1 MSSRR
6 VHRIARMSLPAP
18 GSTMLLPLPV
28 LCGFPYAIGSR
39 SGLRLSNSALDWTRV
54 YSNLGLGKGVCL
66 CRITL
71 CCAVLRRAGLHR
83 LTYPPA
89 RHKRCAETINAL
101 QAFRKRNSDAKAA
114 LHQIKEQR
122 TEVRLRSNQLH
133 GA

>member
-1 MSSRR
+1 MSDTEYRMDER
-6 VHRIARMSLPAP
+6 AGIATLPCVLP
-18 GSTMLLPLPV
+18 PLPPE
-28 LCGFPYAIGSR
+28 LCGFPDAIGSHA
-39 SGLRLSNSALDWTRV
+39 SAIASHSALDWTRV

-89 RHKRCAETINAL
+89 RRKRCTETINAL